1 MTKLL
6 VPPLPPSSQQGLEA
20 RLEGLQAE
28 LDCLL
33 GAAEGPR
40 ARSYLLTASQA
51 VWKAVT
57 LCRQG
62 L

>member
-33 GAAEGPR
+33 DACDGPKT
-40 ARSYLLTASQA
+40 RSYLRTASQA
-51 VWKAVT
+51 VWKATT
-57 LCRQG
+57 LARQG